1 MLISRGFH
9 DEKKNENFPRSR
21 KSQGNS
27 IAIVKVSERSENLL
41 VKSNAL
47 RTKSSQKRK
56 EVENE
61 KNINGF
67 KKAKERV
74 NMGCFLLIK
83 GQ

>member
-1 MLISRGFH
+1 MT
-9 DEKKNENFPRSR
+9 KKNENFSRSR

-41 VKSNAL
+41 VKANAL

-61 KNINGF
+61 EKNINGLQ
-67 KKAKERV
+67 KS
-74 NMGCFLLIK
+74 
-83 GQ
+83 

>member
-1 MLISRGFH
+1 MT
-9 DEKKNENFPRSR
+9 KKNENFPRSR

-41 VKSNAL
+41 VKANAL

-61 KNINGF
+61 EKNINGLQ
-67 KKAKERV
+67 KS
-74 NMGCFLLIK
+74 
-83 GQ
+83 